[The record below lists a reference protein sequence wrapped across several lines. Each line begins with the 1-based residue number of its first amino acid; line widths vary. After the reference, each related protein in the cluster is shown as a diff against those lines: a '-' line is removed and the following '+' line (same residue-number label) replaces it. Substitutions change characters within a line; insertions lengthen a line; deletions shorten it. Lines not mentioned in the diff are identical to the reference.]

1 MKIKI
6 ITITILTLI
15 AVGLISAL
23 FIIQYNTPN
32 EVEETS
38 ESIFTKNIIDP
49 DRIVY
54 KNGNRQY
61 YQFLKFESYSFSF
74 LVFHYRATYD
84 ICRLFNL
91 TVYYNFAR
99 LVLLLRYLLFS

>member
-1 MKIKI
+1 MKIKIKI

-38 ESIFTKNIIDP
+38 LKDTLRRSFFVLKNYGIYVKLE
-49 DRIVY
+49 R
-54 KNGNRQY
+54 N
-61 YQFLKFESYSFSF
+61 
-74 LVFHYRATYD
+74 
-84 ICRLFNL
+84 
-91 TVYYNFAR
+91 
-99 LVLLLRYLLFS
+99 

>member
-54 KNGNRQY
+54 KNGNGQY
-61 YQFLKFESYSFSF
+61 YQFLKGTESYEQIKETIENALQNYNESY
-74 LVFHYRATYD
+74 VD
-84 ICRLFNL
+84 KRLGKIVGASAFGD
-91 TVYYNFAR
+91 
-99 LVLLLRYLLFS
+99 

>member
-1 MKIKI
+1 MKIKIKI

-38 ESIFTKNIIDP
+38 LKDTLRRSFFVLKNYGIY
-49 DRIVY
+49 VKMY
-54 KNGNRQY
+54 
-61 YQFLKFESYSFSF
+61 
-74 LVFHYRATYD
+74 
-84 ICRLFNL
+84 
-91 TVYYNFAR
+91 
-99 LVLLLRYLLFS
+99 